1 MSARS
6 MTGFARVRKAS
17 PEGEI
22 AVSIKSVNHRGL
34 DIHFHMA
41 PELDAF
47 EGGIRNAIK
56 AKVARGHLQ
65 VHVQFNRTTAAGASS
80 LNRPL
85 LQAYLQAFLEA
96 SEQLRAECKPDL
108 NAALRVPGM
117 LQGTNP
123 AEPDSHGHD
132 AGGGDLEQPLLE
144 ATAEALDLLNRF
156 REREGA
162 ATVAEMRERC
172 VSLGELAEQM
182 EKIRAHATGAFQK
195 RLSERLRELLR
206 GAGLDPQR
214 LAQEAAL
221 LAERS
226 DISEELT
233 RLKTHAAQLE
243 KLLSGEGEI
252 GKRLDF
258 LLQEMN
264 RESNTILSKTG
275 GLGDLGLTITDLALA
290 AKAEI
295 DKMREQSLNLE

>member
-6 MTGFARVRKAS
+6 MTGFARVRKTS
-17 PEGEI
+17 PDGEI

-47 EGGIRNAIK
+47 EGAIRNAIK

-65 VHVQFNRTTAAGASS
+65 VHVLFNRTAPAGASG

-123 AEPDSHGHD
+123 AEPDT
-132 AGGGDLEQPLLE
+132 DLERPLLE
-144 ATAEALDLLNRF
+144 ATAEALDLLNGF

-172 VSLGELAEQM
+172 VSLCELAEQM

-233 RLKTHAAQLE
+233 RLKTHATQLE
-243 KLLSGEGEI
+243 KLLSGAGEI

>member
-1 MSARS
+1 
-6 MTGFARVRKAS
+6 MTGFARVRETA
-17 PEGEI
+17 PDGEI
-22 AVSIKSVNHRGL
+22 VVGIKSVNHRGL
-34 DIHFHMA
+34 DMHFHMPA
-41 PELDAF
+41 DLDQF
-47 EGGIRNAIK
+47 ESAIRAAVK

-65 VHVQFNRTTAAGASS
+65 IQVAFNRTVAADASS

-85 LQAYLQAFLEA
+85 LRAYLQAFREA
-96 SEQLRAECKPDL
+96 SAEFGGDSKPDL

-117 LQGTNP
+117 LQV
-123 AEPDSHGHD
+123 SD
-132 AGGGDLEQPLLE
+132 AGESDPGQEQVLLAATE
-144 ATAEALDLLNRF
+144 AALDLLNRF

-162 ATVAEMRERC
+162 AMAAEMRGRC
-172 VSLGELAEQM
+172 AAVCDLAAQM
-182 EKIRAHATGAFQK
+182 EKIRSSATQAFQK
-195 RLSERLRELLR
+195 RLNERLRELLR
-206 GAGLDPQR
+206 GAGIEPQR

-226 DISEELT
+226 DISEELI

-243 KLLSGEGEI
+243 KLLDANGEV

-264 RESNTILSKTG
+264 REANTILSKTG

-295 DKMREQSLNLE
+295 DKLREQSLNLE

>member
-1 MSARS
+1 
-6 MTGFARVRKAS
+6 MTGFARVRKAAA
-17 PEGEI
+17 EGEL

-34 DIHFHMA
+34 DIHFHM
-41 PELDAF
+41 PPDLDPF
-47 EGGIRNAIK
+47 EGVIRNAVK
-56 AKVARGHLQ
+56 GRVARGHLQ
-65 VHVQFNRTTAAGASS
+65 IHVLFGRSAPAGASS

-85 LQAYLQAFLEA
+85 LEAYLQAFREA
-96 SEQLRAECKPDL
+96 AGEFDANHKPDL
-108 NAALRVPGM
+108 NAALRIPGM
-117 LQGTNP
+117 LQVGES
-123 AEPDSHGHD
+123 AEPD
-132 AGGGDLEQPLLE
+132 AGLERTLLE

-162 ATVAEMRERC
+162 AMAAEMHERC
-172 VSLGELAEQM
+172 ASVCDLAAQM
-182 EKIRAHATGAFQK
+182 EKIRSRATQAFQK

-206 GAGLDPQR
+206 GAGIEPQR

-226 DISEELT
+226 DISEELI

-243 KLLSGEGEI
+243 KLLDADGEV

-264 RESNTILSKTG
+264 REANTILSKTG

-295 DKMREQSLNLE
+295 DKLREQSLNLE